1 LNVHQYANKLGIFY
15 PLFAFRSVKWTGQKK
30 IPHIFSVSVSDYLA
44 EAMQVFIESKNQ
56 YTYKLAEVL

>member
-1 LNVHQYANKLGIFY
+1 LGIFY
-15 PLFAFRSVKWTGQKK
+15 PLFAFRSVKWTGQK

>member
-1 LNVHQYANKLGIFY
+1 MYTNTPTNWGYFIPFLRFVL
-15 PLFAFRSVKWTGQKK
+15 LRTGQK
-30 IPHIFSVSVSDYLA
+30 IPHLFSVSVSDYLA

>member
-1 LNVHQYANKLGIFY
+1 MNVHQYANKLGIFY
-15 PLFAFRSVKWTGQKK
+15 PLFAFRSVKRTDKK

-56 YTYKLAEVL
+56 YTYKLADVL

>member
-1 LNVHQYANKLGIFY
+1 MDG
-15 PLFAFRSVKWTGQKK
+15 TK

-56 YTYKLAEVL
+56 YTYKLADVL